1 VGNLEDPPG
10 EAAIHVST
18 YRLQFNRRFTF
29 ADAARFSSLSSPA
42 RHQPL
47 LRFPFSESPS
57 GQQPRIRYRL
67 LGDHYGTIL
76 EQQELKLVFDAGLGE

>member
-29 ADAARFSSLSSPA
+29 AEAARLVPYLRQLGISHCYASPFLKARPGSSHGYDIVYWAIIMALFWNN
-42 RHQPL
+42 RN
-47 LRFPFSESPS
+47 
-57 GQQPRIRYRL
+57 
-67 LGDHYGTIL
+67 
-76 EQQELKLVFDAGLGE
+76 